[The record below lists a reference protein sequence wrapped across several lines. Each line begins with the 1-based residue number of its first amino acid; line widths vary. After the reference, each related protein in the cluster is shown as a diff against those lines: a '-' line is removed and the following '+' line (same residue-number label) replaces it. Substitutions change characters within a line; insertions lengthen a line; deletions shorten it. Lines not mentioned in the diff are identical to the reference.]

1 MDETMLY
8 HGSKEIVAFPM
19 IQTAKYN
26 KDSMINDSALMY
38 TCSLIE
44 YIGREKKHSRGDVVK
59 LLGQKMSPAFTN
71 MQTYCIVNLSPG
83 LQMNILPWQ
92 ILAPALTT
100 MWENV
105 TMKFRTIGISEKYMS
120 NSLKM

>member
-44 YIGREKKHSRGDVVK
+44 YIGREKSIRVV
-59 LLGQKMSPAFTN
+59 
-71 MQTYCIVNLSPG
+71 
-83 LQMNILPWQ
+83 
-92 ILAPALTT
+92 
-100 MWENV
+100 MW
-105 TMKFRTIGISEKYMS
+105 
-120 NSLKM
+120 